1 MKPNDRDLQRLL
13 AAAAQAPR
21 EAPVE
26 VPFTVECR
34 ILALWR
40 AGAGRDDALFGLL
53 PLFRRACVLACV
65 LALLALAFNF
75 RELAQPPSDEVVII
89 NSAVALT
96 EVP

>member
-1 MKPNDRDLQRLL
+1 MNPNHRDLQRLF
-13 AAAAQAPR
+13 AAAARAPR

-26 VPFTVECR
+26 APFAVECR

-40 AGAGRDDALFGLL
+40 AGAGREDALLGLL

-65 LALLALAFNF
+65 LALISLAFNF
-75 RELAQPPSDEVVII
+75 RELAQPPSDEVVLI